1 MRLGRSTDRQS
12 SRLSFAQHLKTR
24 HVLPDDAVDA
34 MEQRGIDLAEF
45 HDDEHDNDRAIGLDG
60 DPHGDL

>member
-1 MRLGRSTDRQS
+1 MPLGRSADRLS
-12 SRLSFAQHLKTR
+12 NRLSFAQHLKTR